1 VTIAFIL
8 AIILSSLLVGLLGR
22 LAVPGPDPMGFLGTV
37 ALGLAGSLLGGLV
50 SYFLW
55 GRPAGI
61 GFSILGAA
69 LVLIGYRRFVQH
81 RPITGPDAKKPP
93 PPR

>member
-1 VTIAFIL
+1 MTIAFIVV
-8 AIILSSLLVGLLGR
+8 IILSSLLVGALGR

-50 SYFLW
+50 TFFLW

-69 LVLIGYRRFVQH
+69 VVLILYRKFVQH
-81 RPITGPDAKKPP
+81 RPITGPGARKPP

>member
-1 VTIAFIL
+1 MTIAFIL
-8 AIILSSLLVGLLGR
+8 AIILSSLVVGALGR
-22 LAVPGPDPMGFLGTV
+22 LAVPGPDPIGFLGTV

-50 SYFLW
+50 TFFLW

-69 LVLIGYRRFVQH
+69 VVLILYRKLVQH
-81 RPITGPDAKKPP
+81 RPIWGPGARRW

>member
-1 VTIAFIL
+1 MTIAFIL
-8 AIILSSLLVGLLGR
+8 AIILSSLIVGLLGR
-22 LAVPGPDPMGFLGTV
+22 LAVPGPDPMGFLATV
-37 ALGLAGSLLGGLV
+37 ALGLTGSLIGGLV
-50 SYFLW
+50 SLFLW

-69 LVLIGYRRFVQH
+69 VALILYRRFVQH
-81 RPITGPDAKKPP
+81 RPITGPDARKPP